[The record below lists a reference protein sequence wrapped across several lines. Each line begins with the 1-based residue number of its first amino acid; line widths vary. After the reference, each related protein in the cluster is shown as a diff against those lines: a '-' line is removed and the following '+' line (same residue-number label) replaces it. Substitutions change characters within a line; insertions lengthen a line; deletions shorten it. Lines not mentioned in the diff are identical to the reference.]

1 MKTNVKTRIEVI
13 IKIIFLFILFSLP
26 VLALAEQQ
34 IEPPPVDPVDT
45 PIDGGLSVL
54 LAAGA
59 AYGVKRMR
67 KGAKPLTP
75 KEE

>member
-1 MKTNVKTRIEVI
+1 MQTIVKAT
-13 IKIIFLFILFSLP
+13 IKMIALLVLFSLP
-26 VLALAEQQ
+26 LLSLAQGGVPE
-34 IEPPPVDPVDT
+34 DPVDT

-67 KGAKPLTP
+67 KGAKPPTP
-75 KEE
+75 DGE